1 MKKAAFILFLFT
13 CYHLAA
19 QQRNDSLI
27 QQLDSIRSLDQEYR
41 GQQEIVRAKFANDT
55 IELTRQIDMLFKK
68 MAAADSANMIAIEQI
83 LEKYGWPSLESIGG
97 LERSLTIFFVIQHAD
112 LPNQQRYL
120 PMVRQAVKDNKL
132 RPSSLALLEDRVAL
146 KEKRKQLYGTQVMW
160 NIKLNTYTMT
170 PLEDPDNVDKRRA
183 AIGLPPLDVYLQ
195 GFNMK
200 WDLEAYKKSVQLSS
214 ENNTIK

>member
-1 MKKAAFILFLFT
+1 
-13 CYHLAA
+13 
-19 QQRNDSLI
+19 
-27 QQLDSIRSLDQEYR
+27 
-41 GQQEIVRAKFANDT
+41 
-55 IELTRQIDMLFKK
+55 MLFKK

-83 LEKYGWPSLESIGG
+83 LEKYGWPSLELIGG
-97 LERSLTIFFVIQHAD
+97 LEQSLTIFFVIQHAD

-160 NIKLNTYTMT
+160 NIKLNTYTMM

-183 AIGLPPLDVYLQ
+183 AIGLPPLDMYLQ

-200 WDLEAYKKSVQLSS
+200 WNLEAYKKSVQLSS